1 MLPQLGDVKPRLKAD
16 AVSMNRFI
24 TATAALVLWI
34 ATAPSANVQPEKLL
48 RDSGSS
54 LDTGLNDRLSPAG
67 KVLFFSNSER

>member
-1 MLPQLGDVKPRLKAD
+1 
-16 AVSMNRFI
+16 MNRFI
-24 TATAALVLWI
+24 TATVALVLWI

-54 LDTGLNDRLSPAG
+54 LDTGLNDRLSPAE